1 MAPASPD
8 GLHVIILGGGVAG
21 LTTALAL
28 TKFAPAGKVPKIEIF
43 ELRPEPATIGGA
55 VNLTPNA
62 LRLLD
67 HLGALPIIRQNNYG
81 MTINAVE
88 IFDIYSGKL
97 AESSFRGPNG
107 DGIGNP
113 PYKVYTPLPPFLS
126 ILFHTQTACPPTNTP
141 PSSTRPSA

>member
-1 MAPASPD
+1 MAPASPE
-8 GLHVIILGGGVAG
+8 GLQVLILGGGIAG

-28 TKFAPAGKVPKIEIF
+28 TKFAPAGKVPKIQIF
-43 ELRPEPATIGGA
+43 EIRPVPATIGGA

-67 HLGALPIIRQNNYG
+67 HLGALPVIRENDYG

-88 IFDIYSGKL
+88 IFDLYSGKL

-107 DGIGNP
+107 DVIGNP
-113 PYKVYTPLPPFLS
+113 PYKVGS
-126 ILFHTQTACPPTNTP
+126 
-141 PSSTRPSA
+141 